1 MSISSK
7 CPHKPQR
14 FCIFVHKP
22 HVDDQMRSLQNKM
35 QIPVMSKNVFAI
47 NFFAHFVSVEHH
59 PPKKNCNMHKSPQ
72 NLHEYCN
79 IYETITAK

>member
-59 PPKKNCNMHKSPQ
+59 PPKKTAICTKVHKI
-72 NLHEYCN
+72 YTN
-79 IYETITAK
+79 IAIYMKQ